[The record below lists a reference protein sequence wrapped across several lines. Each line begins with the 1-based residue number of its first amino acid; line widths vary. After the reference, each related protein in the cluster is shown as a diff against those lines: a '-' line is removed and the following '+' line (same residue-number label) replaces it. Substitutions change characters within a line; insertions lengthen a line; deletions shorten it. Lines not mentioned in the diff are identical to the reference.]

1 MSDKITSLLSYV
13 ESATLAPIKPGLHT
27 RTAFLAKIGECGRYL
42 GEPGKEGAAAVG
54 GTLVS
59 VFANLT
65 EQNRTDLAISLE
77 FASRVAAKVAET
89 DGHTPKYWEE
99 FKKTLCQIGWSKQK
113 DEWSKDFVDGE
124 TTRSENF
131 SDYVIENVRNHPL
144 YSEAEKSVVVRS
156 MESLRSQAEK
166 RAFFR
171 MFTAGGSKGSFGV
184 GVATVDNGALTL
196 RFSAFT
202 FDCNTA
208 VDDYLISSIKNIKA
222 DVGKD
227 DVDVTGDQETLDWLR
242 SKIQDKLSLTS
253 CDYVDNVEI

>member
-113 DEWSKDFVDGE
+113 DE
-124 TTRSENF
+124 
-131 SDYVIENVRNHPL
+131 NHPL